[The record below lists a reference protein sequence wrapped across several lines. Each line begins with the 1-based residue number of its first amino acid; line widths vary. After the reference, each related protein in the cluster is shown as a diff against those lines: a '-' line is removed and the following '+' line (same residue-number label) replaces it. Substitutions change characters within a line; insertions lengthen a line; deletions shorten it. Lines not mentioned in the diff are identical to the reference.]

1 MIKYYRQ
8 KQIGFS
14 LVEIMVGMVIGLLA
28 TLIIVNVFSVFEEQ
42 KRTTTGNS
50 DTQTNGAIALYNLQR
65 DAQLAGYGL
74 PVFDNEYS
82 PFLCPVSGTGSPS
95 IDHDKDS
102 TTPVIGLSPIVIID
116 NNGANGSDTIAIRA
130 GDAMRGGVPARMEAG
145 GTSGNVVEVNSS
157 LNCAVDD
164 VALVINPA
172 GTLNC
177 NMTRVSAINVTT
189 VTKITLGATTNVA
202 VGNSIACLGVW
213 NEFKYTIDANNQLT
227 RTGSL
232 VAGVPSSTAVP
243 IVSDIVNIQAQYGV
257 SPNPNDNKI
266 NQWVDAT
273 GAWANPITSTDNRN
287 RIKAVRIA
295 IVARS
300 GLLER
305 NNVTNLCSSLTA
317 ANPTGLCAWDGSTT
331 NSTAPAIDLSADANW
346 QRYRYR
352 VYESII
358 PIRNIIW
365 SRDKLG

>member
-1 MIKYYRQ
+1 MTKLNRQ
-8 KQIGFS
+8 KQAGFS
-14 LVEIMVGMVIGLLA
+14 LIEIMVGLVIGLLA
-28 TLIIVNVFSVFEEQ
+28 TLVIMNVFSVFEEQ

-50 DTQTNGAIALYNLQR
+50 DSQTNGAIALYNLQR
-65 DAQLAGYGL
+65 DVQLAGFGL

-82 PFLCPVSGTGSPS
+82 PFQCPVSGIGSPS
-95 IDHDKDS
+95 IDHDNLAS
-102 TTPVIGLSPIVIID
+102 TPAINLSPVVIID
-116 NNGANGSDTIAIRA
+116 NDGANGSDTVAVHA
-130 GDAMRGGVPARMEAG
+130 GDTMRGGIPARMQAG
-145 GTSGNVVEVNSS
+145 GTAGNVVEVDGS
-157 LNCAVDD
+157 LNCAVND
-164 VALVINPA
+164 VALVVDP

-177 NMTRVSAINVTT
+177 NMTRVNAINVTA
-189 VTKITLGATTNVA
+189 VTRITLNNPTYVA
-202 VGNSIACLGVW
+202 VGNSVACLGIW
-213 NEFKYTIDANNQLT
+213 NEFKYAIDANNQLT

-232 VAGVPSSTAVP
+232 VAGVPSATAVP

-266 NQWVDAT
+266 NQWVNAT
-273 GAWANPITSTDNRN
+273 GAWANPIASTFNRN

-305 NNVTNLCSSLTA
+305 NNVTNACSSLTA

-331 NSTAPAIDLSADANW
+331 TSTAPAIDLSTNADW